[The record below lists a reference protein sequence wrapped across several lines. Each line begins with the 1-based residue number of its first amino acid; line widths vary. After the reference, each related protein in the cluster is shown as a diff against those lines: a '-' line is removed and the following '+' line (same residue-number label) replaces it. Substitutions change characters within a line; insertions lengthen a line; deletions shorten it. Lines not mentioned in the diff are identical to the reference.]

1 MQCGWWRAAA
11 ASDSRVRVRSLVV
24 GFVIDGLEKAGRWVG
39 VRGRL
44 GHVRRAG
51 TKGRSAA
58 ASHMVAS

>member
-1 MQCGWWRAAA
+1 VAV

-24 GFVIDGLEKAGRWVG
+24 GFVIDGLEKVGRWVG

-44 GHVRRAG
+44 DHVRRAG

-58 ASHMVAS
+58 ASHMVTS